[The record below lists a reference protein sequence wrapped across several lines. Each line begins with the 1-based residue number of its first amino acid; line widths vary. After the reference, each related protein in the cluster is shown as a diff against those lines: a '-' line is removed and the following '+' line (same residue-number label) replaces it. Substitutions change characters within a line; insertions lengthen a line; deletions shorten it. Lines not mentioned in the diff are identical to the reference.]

1 MICAFC
7 GTDNRQENKF
17 CGMCGV
23 RLENRNTERR
33 VAKSGP
39 SLTCPSC
46 GHVNDPGHKF
56 CGMCG
61 TRVERRAHDR
71 RDIAEEE
78 RAGAIANIGLPTP
91 DIARDK
97 RGQSRPAPAAA
108 PAAAEVPAFRTSE
121 GIFRDDSPRP
131 ASIGGPSFLGLS
143 DDSSSQGEY
152 LLEDE
157 GSSGSVLRKLVLIAL
172 LAAVGGLVFVQWRS
186 NLGFFAN
193 AKPPAPPKIASA
205 PPPPQADHQETRQAS
220 PPDASAPDDSAHRAS
235 SSTPAVGSKEK
246 EEDHSDGKTGGA
258 ASAHRAPSGTP
269 AVGSKEKEQDH
280 AQTQREGHG
289 KSDGKT
295 GEAASDLS
303 PSPLLLRAQKYLLGK
318 EGVKQNCEQGM
329 VYLRAATKANE
340 PAAAMQMGALYASGH
355 CVAHDRVMA
364 YRWFNSAHE
373 LEPDNQEIRSDLD
386 HLWAQMTAHE
396 RRQVSR

>member
-1 MICAFC
+1 MLVQGDEGTQSMICAFC

-23 RLENRNTERR
+23 RLENRNSERR
-33 VAKSGP
+33 VAKSGA

-46 GHVNDPGHKF
+46 GHVNEPGHKF

-61 TRVERRAHDR
+61 TRVDRRAHDR
-71 RDIAEEE
+71 RDIPEEE
-78 RAGAIANIGLPTP
+78 RAGAMANVGLPTP
-91 DIARDK
+91 EARGK

-108 PAAAEVPAFRTSE
+108 PAAAEVPAFRASE

-131 ASIGGPSFLGLS
+131 ATIGGPSFLGLS
-143 DDSSSQGEY
+143 DDSNTQGEY

-157 GSSGSVLRKLVLIAL
+157 GSSGSVLRKLVLLAI

-193 AKPPAPPKIASA
+193 AKLPEPPKIASSP
-205 PPPPQADHQETRQAS
+205 PPPPQADHQEARQAS
-220 PPDASAPDDSAHRAS
+220 PPDSSAPDDSAHRAS
-235 SSTPAVGSKEK
+235 SNTPAVGSKE
-246 EEDHSDGKTGGA
+246 E
-258 ASAHRAPSGTP
+258 
-269 AVGSKEKEQDH
+269 DH
-280 AQTQREGHG
+280 AQTPREGHG
-289 KSDGKT
+289 KTDGKT

-303 PSPLLLRAQKYLLGK
+303 PSPLLLRAQNYLLGK
-318 EGVKQNCEQGM
+318 DGVKQNCEQGL

-396 RRQVSR
+396 RRQVGR

>member
-17 CGMCGV
+17 CGMCGAH
-23 RLENRNTERR
+23 LENRNSERR
-33 VAKSGP
+33 VAKSAA

-46 GHVNDPGHKF
+46 RHVNDPGYKF

-61 TRVERRAHDR
+61 TRVDRRSHDR
-71 RDIAEEE
+71 RDVAEEE
-78 RAGAIANIGLPTP
+78 RAGAIANVRLPTP

-97 RGQSRPAPAAA
+97 RAQSRPAPAAA
-108 PAAAEVPAFRTSE
+108 PATAEVPAFRASE

-143 DDSSSQGEY
+143 DDSQSQGEY

-157 GSSGSVLRKLVLIAL
+157 RSSGRVLRKLVLLAI
-172 LAAVGGLVFVQWRS
+172 LAAIAGLVFVQWRS
-186 NLGFFAN
+186 SSGFFAS
-193 AKPPAPPKIASA
+193 AKLPAPPRIATPP
-205 PPPPQADHQETRQAS
+205 PPPPQADHQAARQAS
-220 PPDASAPDDSAHRAS
+220 PPDSSTPDDSAKQTS
-235 SSTPAVGSKEK
+235 SGRPV
-246 EEDHSDGKTGGA
+246 A
-258 ASAHRAPSGTP
+258 ASD
-269 AVGSKEKEQDH
+269 EEDH

-289 KSDGKT
+289 KAGGKT
-295 GEAASDLS
+295 GEAGRAPDLS
-303 PSPLLLRAQKYLLGK
+303 PSPLLLRAQDYLLGR
-318 EGVKQNCEQGM
+318 EGVKQNCEQGL

-355 CVAHDRVMA
+355 CVARDRVMA

-373 LEPDNQEIRSDLD
+373 LEPDNQEIRSDLEQ
-386 HLWAQMTAHE
+386 LWGQMTAPE
-396 RRQVSR
+396 RRQAGR